1 MVSTYV
7 FLVEKKVG
15 GRGQPFHPQLYYYS
29 TGRGRKEKNKLS
41 SLTNQLY
48 YHYTCYILIVPIVT
62 SPLPGMETV
71 QLANLC
77 V

>member
-1 MVSTYV
+1 MVSTYA

-15 GRGQPFHPQLYYYS
+15 GGDNPS
-29 TGRGRKEKNKLS
+29 TPSWTTTLQEEAENKKNKLS